1 MPLAPVVKVSPSDYI
16 RHDQLFKELIQ
27 TFFGEFLEVFFP
39 EVYQIVDFQAI
50 KPLSEEVFTDLIE
63 GETRLLDIVTE
74 TKLKETD
81 SIIII
86 HVEPQSTKQTYFHKR
101 MYHYFSLLYHKYRK
115 PIIPIAVFSYEGN
128 WEKNQYTMEFP
139 FIHVLTFN
147 YLTLHLHKKNW
158 RDYINSN
165 NPAAAALL
173 SKMGYTEEEKIQV
186 KKEFLSML
194 VKMEL
199 DPAKQRLVYGFFE
212 SYLKLNEAEEE
223 ALMDEIKHL
232 DEADQIMEI
241 PISYEEKGIEKGK
254 EIGIKKVALEML
266 KKGSSIDYIVEVTN
280 LEKVEI
286 EELKK
291 SL

>member
-1 MPLAPVVKVSPSDYI
+1 MPLAPVVKESPSDYI

-39 EVYQIVDFQAI
+39 EVYQMVDFKAI

-63 GETRLLDIVTE
+63 GETRRLDIVIE
-74 TKLKETD
+74 TKLKETE

-173 SKMGYTEEEKIQV
+173 SKMGHTEEEKIQV

-212 SYLKLNEAEEE
+212 TYLKL
-223 ALMDEIKHL
+223 MKRRRKH
-232 DEADQIMEI
+232 
-241 PISYEEKGIEKGK
+241 
-254 EIGIKKVALEML
+254 
-266 KKGSSIDYIVEVTN
+266 
-280 LEKVEI
+280 
-286 EELKK
+286 
-291 SL
+291 